1 MEMHTTLHNEVGTIQ
16 ALIASVSA
24 GGLYKDTKGKKKK
37 KKDVLRYV
45 LCSVS
50 ILITLEVIKAESR
63 SLER

>member
-1 MEMHTTLHNEVGTIQ
+1 MHTTLHNEVGTIQ

-37 KKDVLRYV
+37 KDVLRYV

>member
-1 MEMHTTLHNEVGTIQ
+1 MHTTLHNEVGTIQ

-24 GGLYKDTKGKKKK
+24 EGLYKDTKGKKK